1 MVNRDF
7 ALSRYCRRNV
17 KAVSLALAR
26 GTLSLLGI
34 VLFVLSSSAHGSET
48 VRVAIADD
56 QQSVTL
62 ASPSGLIVEGDRSG
76 RVEKKMTVSPASVGA
91 RPVRV
96 RSTQEFIGVNG
107 KSYRGW
113 IEIRKKKNGTLLL
126 INELDIEEYL
136 MGVVAE
142 EIPSTWE
149 FEALKAQA
157 VASRTYALYQKKRAG
172 NRPYHLRATTNNQ
185 IYSGRRGERDSTVR
199 AVRETAGMVV
209 VYNGEVIPAFYHSSC
224 GGHTEDASELWD
236 IDAPYLKGVDCDCQE
251 ISRYGLWEKRF
262 SISSISAALGKNGYR
277 LKDVSAMAV
286 GTITPAGRV
295 KNVTVRH
302 AGGAST
308 VPAETLRAA
317 IGYARIPSVFF
328 EAAMSG
334 REVIVSGRGLGH
346 GVGLCQWGAREM
358 AGRGYD
364 FKAILNHYYPGT
376 SIAPI
381 DAR

>member
-1 MVNRDF
+1 MANRYPVASRRRLCCVREVPRAFLRGVFSLFCAAFF
-7 ALSRYCRRNV
+7 ALP
-17 KAVSLALAR
+17 
-26 GTLSLLGI
+26 LSA
-34 VLFVLSSSAHGSET
+34 FGSEPI
-48 VRVAIADD
+48 RVAIADN
-56 QQSVTL
+56 QQSITL
-62 ASPSGLIVEGDRSG
+62 ASLSGLVVEGDRSD
-76 RVEKKMTVSPASVGA
+76 RVEKKMTFVPAAVNA

-96 RSTQEFIGVNG
+96 RAKQEFIGVNG
-107 KSYRGW
+107 KNYRGW
-113 IEIRKKKNGTLLL
+113 IELRKKKNGTLLL

-157 VASRTYALYQKKRAG
+157 IASRTYALYQKKRAG
-172 NRPYHLRATTNNQ
+172 NRPYHIRATINNQ

-199 AVRETAGMVV
+199 AVRETEGMVV

-224 GGHTEDASELWD
+224 GGHTEAASELWGLD
-236 IDAPYLKGVDCDCQE
+236 VPYLKGVDCDCQE

-262 SISSISAALGKNGYR
+262 SISSLSAALGKMGYR
-277 LKDVSAMAV
+277 LKGISSMAV

-295 KNVTVRH
+295 KEVTVRH
-302 AGGAST
+302 AGGASS

-317 IGYARIPSVFF
+317 IGYAQIPSVFF
-328 EAAMSG
+328 ETAMSG
-334 REVIVSGRGLGH
+334 SEVVVSGRGLGH

-364 FKAILNHYYPGT
+364 FKSILDHYYPGT
-376 SIAPI
+376 SLSRI

>member
-1 MVNRDF
+1 MFSKNILLTTACAVLC
-7 ALSRYCRRNV
+7 LSP
-17 KAVSLALAR
+17 
-26 GTLSLLGI
+26 
-34 VLFVLSSSAHGSET
+34 SAAFSSET
-48 VRVAIADD
+48 VRVAIADN
-56 QQSVTL
+56 QKSVTL
-62 ASPSGLIVEGDRSG
+62 ASSSGLVVEGDRSDS
-76 RVEKKMTVSPASVGA
+76 VERKMTFGPASVGA

-96 RSTQEFIGVNG
+96 RSKQEFIGVNG
-107 KSYRGW
+107 RNYRGW
-113 IEIRKKKNGTLLL
+113 MELRKKANGTLLL
-126 INELDIEEYL
+126 VNDLDIEEYL

-157 VASRTYALYQKKRAG
+157 IASRTYALYQKKRSG
-172 NRPYHLRATTNNQ
+172 KRPYHIRATINNQ

-199 AVRETAGMVV
+199 AVKETAGMVV

-224 GGHTEDASELWD
+224 GGHTEDASELWG

-262 SISSISAALGKNGYR
+262 SISSLSAALGKIGYR
-277 LKDVSAMAV
+277 LKGISSMAV

-295 KNVTVRH
+295 KEVTVRH

-308 VPAETLRAA
+308 VSAETLRAA
-317 IGYARIPSVFF
+317 VGYAKIPSVFF
-328 EAAMSG
+328 ETAMSG
-334 REVIVSGRGLGH
+334 GEVVVSGRGLGH

-358 AGRGYD
+358 ARRGHD
-364 FKAILNHYYPGT
+364 FKSILNHYYPGT
-376 SIAPI
+376 SIARI

>member
-1 MVNRDF
+1 MANRYLTASRRRRNCLREVPRVFLRRALSLFCSVFF
-7 ALSRYCRRNV
+7 ALPLS
-17 KAVSLALAR
+17 AL
-26 GTLSLLGI
+26 
-34 VLFVLSSSAHGSET
+34 GSELI
-48 VRVAIADD
+48 RVAVADD

-113 IEIRKKKNGTLLL
+113 IELRKKRNGSLVV
-126 INELDIEEYL
+126 INELDSEEYL

-142 EIPSTWE
+142 EIPFTWE

-302 AGGAST
+302 AGGASS

-317 IGYARIPSVFF
+317 IGYAQIPSVFF
-328 EAAMSG
+328 ETAMSG

-364 FKAILNHYYPGT
+364 FKSILNHYYPGT
-376 SIAPI
+376 SIAQI
-381 DAR
+381 DAH